1 MSRSTQNLKV
11 RITHDNS
18 LSFYTD
24 QREHLRISFM
34 RTLRIPDDGK
44 DYPLPPGMG
53 RFPIRRVSDY
63 LNTVPKKW
71 LETAETSIFLPIYQR
86 EAMWLSFGGP
96 PWLPT
101 ALKVCAGRTNAVS
114 GAAWSE
120 ELQGEAEG
128 PDYLVCPKQ
137 PWLDGFNTGDG
148 SIRQFVA
155 MPLGLG
161 YTVEGQVT
169 GKEEHGGIQI
179 RAFPAREGLFHEPPP
194 RTRASHRYGP
204 LSEIPGLGDAAMK
217 KIMNRLTDTG
227 ALKPEEED
235 GILFEAE
242 KNGTSLYS
250 TLMSWGCLE
259 DMERVL
265 LEVGCQLFEFSEAE
279 FDNVDPE
286 FSHLIP
292 EVLARRYGAFP
303 VKVLPNNVL
312 ALGMVDPLNIL
323 AVDDFELITGY
334 TVKPMMATRSAV
346 SRALDDAYGVTDLVE
361 VEETVKDISAQ
372 DFGCLDFGLAAGG
385 IMKQTIV
392 EDSHGIETWDIE
404 AATAV
409 HVHLVDVRT
418 WCRITGEKPPET
430 PVDAK
435 LYTQMGYPWFD
446 LYEEHLA
453 DRRPSE
459 ILKNVLSV
467 SQMDDEKKVIGMDN
481 SSLWIPSNQ
490 VVTYYSSS
498 KPIGKG

>member
-1 MSRSTQNLKV
+1 MSRSTQNFKV

-44 DYPLPPGMG
+44 DYPLPPGLG

-63 LNTVPKKW
+63 LNTVPEKW

-96 PWLPT
+96 HWLPT
-101 ALKVCAGRTNAVS
+101 ALKVCAGRINAVS
-114 GAAWSE
+114 GESWSE
-120 ELQGEAEG
+120 DLQTDGEG
-128 PDYLVCPKQ
+128 PDYLVCPNQ
-137 PWLDGFNTGDG
+137 AWLDGFNTGDG

-155 MPLGLG
+155 MPLGKG

-169 GKEEHGGIQI
+169 GKEEHGGVQL
-179 RAFPAREGLFHEPPP
+179 RAIPAREGLFQEPPEVRYRFAP
-194 RTRASHRYGP
+194 RP
-204 LSEIPGLGDAAMK
+204 ELPVLNDEAMK
-217 KIMNRLTDTG
+217 RLLNRLTETDR
-227 ALKPEEED
+227 LKPEEKG
-235 GILFEAE
+235 GIILEAE
-242 KNGTSLYS
+242 KGGTSLYQ
-250 TLMSWGCLE
+250 TLESWGCLE
-259 DMERVL
+259 DTERVV
-265 LEVGCQLFEFSEAE
+265 LEVGCELFEFSEAE
-279 FDNVDPE
+279 FDAPDPE
-286 FSHLIP
+286 LARLIP
-292 EVLARRYGAFP
+292 EDLARRYGAFP
-303 VKVLPNNVL
+303 VKLLPNNVL
-312 ALGMVDPLNIL
+312 VLGMVDPLNLI

-346 SRALDDAYGVTDLVE
+346 RKAINDGYGVTDLVE
-361 VEETVKDISAQ
+361 LEETVKDISAQ

-385 IMKQTIV
+385 TMKQKII

-404 AATAV
+404 AAVAV
-409 HVHLVDVRT
+409 QIHLVDART
-418 WCRITGEKPPET
+418 WCRITGEAPPET
-430 PVDAK
+430 PVDAE
-435 LYTQMGYPWFD
+435 LYTTMGYPWYD
-446 LYEEHLA
+446 LYEEHLT

-467 SQMDDEKKVIGMDN
+467 SQMDDQKKVVGMDN

-490 VVTYYSSS
+490 IVTYYSSS